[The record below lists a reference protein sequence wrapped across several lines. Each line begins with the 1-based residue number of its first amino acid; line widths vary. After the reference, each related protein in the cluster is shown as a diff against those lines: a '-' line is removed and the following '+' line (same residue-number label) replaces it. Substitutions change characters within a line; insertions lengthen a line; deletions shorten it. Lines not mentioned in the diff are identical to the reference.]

1 MNTNYFC
8 MAEENFSD
16 IGRVGAI
23 ARLYEGTP
31 FKPFADSG
39 FETSGKGVVRTRSRI
54 FLEGIDF
61 NLVYF
66 PLKHLGYKT
75 VTAVTGELYAALSRP
90 RTLDLRLGVSAKLD
104 FAQVREL
111 WSGVVAAAK
120 EHGYKAV
127 DLDLVPSVNGLTIS
141 VSASGDTAYV
151 TEKRRPRPQTKDLLC
166 VSGNLG
172 GAFFGMRILEREMR
186 RFDEEG
192 THPAL
197 EKYRMMIASYLK
209 PEITPSLPALLE
221 EADLLPSCG
230 CLVTGGLAEAVK
242 RLARATG
249 LGAKVYA
256 DKIPFE
262 GNSFELG
269 KEMNIDPI
277 SAAMNGGEDYR
288 LLFAVPILK
297 MEKFRRDFQ
306 TFDIIGHLALPE
318 VGTVLVSPDGVEFPL
333 KAQGWED

>member
-1 MNTNYFC
+1 

-31 FKPFADSG
+31 FRPFEDTG
-39 FETSGKGVVRTRSRI
+39 FEASAQGVIRTRTRI

-66 PLKHLGYKT
+66 PLKHLGYKMI
-75 VTAVTGELYAALSRP
+75 TAVTGELYAGLSRP
-90 RTLDLRLGVSAKLD
+90 RTLALRLGVSAKLD

-111 WSGVVAAAK
+111 WSGAVAAAK
-120 EHGYKAV
+120 EHGYKAM
-127 DLDLVPSVNGLTIS
+127 DLDLVPSVNGLTAS
-141 VSASGDTAYV
+141 VSATGETPCA
-151 TEKRRPRPQTKDLLC
+151 TERRRPEPQSKDLLC

-172 GAFFGMRILEREMR
+172 GAFFGMKILEREMR

-197 EKYRMMIASYLK
+197 EKYRMMVASYLK
-209 PEITPSLPALLE
+209 PEITPGLPALLE
-221 EADLLPSCG
+221 DADLLPSCG

-242 RLARATG
+242 RIARTTG

-269 KEMNIDPI
+269 REMNIDPI

-306 TFDIIGHLALPE
+306 TFDIIGHLARPD

>member
-1 MNTNYFC
+1 

-23 ARLYEGTP
+23 ARLYELSP
-31 FKPFADSG
+31 FKPFADAG
-39 FETSGKGVVRTRSRI
+39 FETSGKGVIRSRSRI

-66 PLKHLGYKT
+66 PLKHLGYKI
-75 VTAVTGELYAALSRP
+75 VTAVSGELYADLSRP
-90 RTLDLRLGVSAKLD
+90 RTLTLRFGVSAKLE
-104 FAQVREL
+104 FAQIKEL
-111 WSGVVAAAK
+111 WLGAVSAAK
-120 EHGYKAV
+120 EHGYKTV
-127 DLDLVPSVNGLTIS
+127 DLDLVPSVNGLSIS
-141 VSASGDTAYV
+141 VSATGETSST
-151 TEKRRPRPQTKDLLC
+151 TEKRRPEPRSKDLLC
-166 VSGNLG
+166 VSGNVG

-186 RFDEEG
+186 RFDENG
-192 THPAL
+192 TPPAL
-197 EKYRMMIASYLK
+197 EKYKMMIASYLK
-209 PEITPSLPALLE
+209 PEITPGLPALLE
-221 EADLLPSCG
+221 DADLLPSCG

-242 RLARATG
+242 RIARMTG

-306 TFDIIGHLALPE
+306 TFDIIGHLAQPE
-318 VGTVLVSPDGVEFPL
+318 AGTVLVTPDGVEFPL
-333 KAQGWED
+333 KSQGWED

>member
-1 MNTNYFC
+1 

-16 IGRVGAI
+16 IGRVSAI

-31 FKPFADSG
+31 FRPFKDTG
-39 FETSGKGVVRTRSRI
+39 FETSAKGVIRTRSRM

-66 PLKHLGYKT
+66 PLKHLGYKA
-75 VTAVTGELYAALSRP
+75 VVAVTGELYACLSRP
-90 RTLDLRLGVSAKLD
+90 RTLELRLGISAKLD
-104 FAQVREL
+104 FAQVREI
-111 WSGVVAAAK
+111 WTGVVTAAK
-120 EHGYKAV
+120 EHGYKEV
-127 DLDLVPSVNGLTIS
+127 DLDLAPSVNGLAIS
-141 VSASGDTAYV
+141 IVATGETASI
-151 TEKRRPRPQTKDLLC
+151 TEKRRPKPQSKDLLC

-209 PEITPSLPALLE
+209 PEITPGLPALLE
-221 EADLLPSCG
+221 DADLLPSCG

-242 RLARATG
+242 RIARATG

-256 DKIPFE
+256 EKIPFE

-269 KEMNIDPI
+269 KEMDIDPI

-288 LLFAVPILK
+288 LLFTVPILK

-306 TFDIIGHLALPE
+306 TFDIIGHLAQGE
-318 VGTVLVSPDGVEFPL
+318 VGTVLVTPDGVEFPL
-333 KAQGWED
+333 KAQGWAD

>member
-1 MNTNYFC
+1 

-23 ARLYEGTP
+23 ARLYELSP
-31 FKPFADSG
+31 FKPFADAG
-39 FETSGKGVVRTRSRI
+39 FETSGKGVIRSRSRI

-66 PLKHLGYKT
+66 PLKHLGYKI
-75 VTAVTGELYAALSRP
+75 VTAVSGELYADLSRP
-90 RTLDLRLGVSAKLD
+90 RTLTLRFGVSAKLE
-104 FAQVREL
+104 FAQIKEL
-111 WSGVVAAAK
+111 WLGAVSAAK
-120 EHGYKAV
+120 EHGYKTV
-127 DLDLVPSVNGLTIS
+127 DLDLIPSVNGLAIS
-141 VSASGDTAYV
+141 VSATGETSTT
-151 TEKRRPRPQTKDLLC
+151 TEKRRPDPRSKDLLC
-166 VSGNLG
+166 VSGNVG

-186 RFDEEG
+186 HFDENG
-192 THPAL
+192 TPPAL
-197 EKYRMMIASYLK
+197 EKYKMMIASYLK
-209 PEITPSLPALLE
+209 PEITPGLPALLE
-221 EADLLPSCG
+221 DADLLPSCG

-242 RLARATG
+242 RIARMTG

-306 TFDIIGHLALPE
+306 TFDIIGHLAQPE
-318 VGTVLVSPDGVEFPL
+318 AGTVLVTPDGVEFPL
-333 KAQGWED
+333 KSQGWED

>member
-1 MNTNYFC
+1 

-23 ARLYEGTP
+23 ARLYELSP
-31 FKPFADSG
+31 FKPFADAG
-39 FETSGKGVVRTRSRI
+39 FETSGKGVIRSRSRI

-66 PLKHLGYKT
+66 PLKHLGYKI
-75 VTAVTGELYAALSRP
+75 VTAVSGELYADLSRP
-90 RTLDLRLGVSAKLD
+90 RTLTLRFGVSAKLE
-104 FAQVREL
+104 FAQIKEL
-111 WSGVVAAAK
+111 WLGAVSAAK
-120 EHGYKAV
+120 EHGYKTV
-127 DLDLVPSVNGLTIS
+127 DLDLVPSVNGLAIS
-141 VSASGDTAYV
+141 VSATGETSST
-151 TEKRRPRPQTKDLLC
+151 TEKRRPEPRSKDLLC
-166 VSGNLG
+166 VSGNVG

-186 RFDEEG
+186 HFDENG
-192 THPAL
+192 TPPAL
-197 EKYRMMIASYLK
+197 EKYKMMIASYLK
-209 PEITPSLPALLE
+209 PEITPGLPALLE
-221 EADLLPSCG
+221 DADLLPSCG

-242 RLARATG
+242 RIARMTG

-306 TFDIIGHLALPE
+306 TFDIIGHLAQPE
-318 VGTVLVSPDGVEFPL
+318 AGTVLVTPDGVEFPL
-333 KAQGWED
+333 KSQGWED

>member
-1 MNTNYFC
+1 

-23 ARLYEGTP
+23 ARLYELSP
-31 FKPFADSG
+31 FKPFADAG
-39 FETSGKGVVRTRSRI
+39 FETSGKGVIRSRSRI

-66 PLKHLGYKT
+66 PLKHLGYKV
-75 VTAVTGELYAALSRP
+75 VTAVSGELYADLSRP
-90 RTLDLRLGVSAKLD
+90 RTLTLRFGVSAKLE
-104 FAQVREL
+104 FAQIKEL
-111 WSGVVAAAK
+111 WLGAVSAAK
-120 EHGYKAV
+120 EHGYKTV
-127 DLDLVPSVNGLTIS
+127 DLDLVPSVNGLAIS
-141 VSASGDTAYV
+141 VSATGETSST
-151 TEKRRPRPQTKDLLC
+151 TEKRRPEPRSKDLLC
-166 VSGNLG
+166 VSGNVG

-186 RFDEEG
+186 RFDENG
-192 THPAL
+192 TPPAL
-197 EKYRMMIASYLK
+197 EKYKMMIASYLK
-209 PEITPSLPALLE
+209 PEITPGLPALLE
-221 EADLLPSCG
+221 DADLLPSCG

-242 RLARATG
+242 RIARMTG

-306 TFDIIGHLALPE
+306 TFDIIGHLAQPE
-318 VGTVLVSPDGVEFPL
+318 AGTVLVTPDGVEFPL
-333 KAQGWED
+333 KSQGWED

>member
-1 MNTNYFC
+1 

-16 IGRVGAI
+16 IGRIGAI
-23 ARLYEGTP
+23 ARLYELSP
-31 FKPFADSG
+31 FKPFADAG
-39 FETSGKGVVRTRSRI
+39 FETSGKGVIRSRSRI

-66 PLKHLGYKT
+66 PLKHLGYKI
-75 VTAVTGELYAALSRP
+75 VTAVSGELYAELSRP
-90 RTLDLRLGVSAKLD
+90 RTLMLRFGVSAKLE
-104 FAQVREL
+104 FAQIKEL
-111 WSGVVAAAK
+111 WLGAVSAAK
-120 EHGYKAV
+120 EHGYKTV
-127 DLDLVPSVNGLTIS
+127 DLDLVPSVNGLAIS
-141 VSASGDTAYV
+141 VSATGETSTT
-151 TEKRRPRPQTKDLLC
+151 TEKRRPEPRSKDLLC
-166 VSGNLG
+166 VSGNVG

-186 RFDEEG
+186 HFDENG
-192 THPAL
+192 TPPAL
-197 EKYRMMIASYLK
+197 EKYKMMIASYLK
-209 PEITPSLPALLE
+209 PEITPGLPALLE
-221 EADLLPSCG
+221 DADLLPSCG

-242 RLARATG
+242 RIARMTG

-306 TFDIIGHLALPE
+306 TFDIIGHLAQPE
-318 VGTVLVSPDGVEFPL
+318 AGTVLVTPDGVEFPL
-333 KAQGWED
+333 KSQGWED

>member
-1 MNTNYFC
+1 
-8 MAEENFSD
+8 MAEDNFSD

-23 ARLYEGTP
+23 ARLYELSP
-31 FKPFADSG
+31 FKPFADAG
-39 FETSGKGVVRTRSRI
+39 FETSGKGVIRSRSRI

-66 PLKHLGYKT
+66 PLKHLGYKI
-75 VTAVTGELYAALSRP
+75 VTAVSGELYADLSRP
-90 RTLDLRLGVSAKLD
+90 RTLMLRFGVSAKLE
-104 FAQVREL
+104 FAQIKEL
-111 WSGVVAAAK
+111 WLGAVSAAK
-120 EHGYKAV
+120 EHGYKTV
-127 DLDLVPSVNGLTIS
+127 DLDLVPSVNGLAIS
-141 VSASGDTAYV
+141 VSATGETSTT
-151 TEKRRPRPQTKDLLC
+151 TEKRRPEPRSKDLLC
-166 VSGNLG
+166 VSGNVG

-186 RFDEEG
+186 RFDENG
-192 THPAL
+192 TPPAL
-197 EKYRMMIASYLK
+197 EKYKMMIASYLK
-209 PEITPSLPALLE
+209 PEITPGLPALLE
-221 EADLLPSCG
+221 DADLLPSCG

-242 RLARATG
+242 RIARMTG

-288 LLFAVPILK
+288 LLFAAPILK

-306 TFDIIGHLALPE
+306 TFDIIGHLAQPE
-318 VGTVLVSPDGVEFPL
+318 AGTVLVTPDGVEFPL
-333 KAQGWED
+333 KSQGWED

>member
-1 MNTNYFC
+1 
-8 MAEENFSD
+8 MAEDNFSD

-23 ARLYEGTP
+23 ARLYELSP
-31 FKPFADSG
+31 FKPFADAG
-39 FETSGKGVVRTRSRI
+39 FETSGKGVIRSRSRI

-66 PLKHLGYKT
+66 PLKHLGYKI
-75 VTAVTGELYAALSRP
+75 VTAVSGELYADLSRP
-90 RTLDLRLGVSAKLD
+90 RTLTLRFGVSAKLE
-104 FAQVREL
+104 FAQIKEL
-111 WSGVVAAAK
+111 WLGAVSAAK
-120 EHGYKAV
+120 EHGYKTV
-127 DLDLVPSVNGLTIS
+127 DLDLVPSVNGLAIS
-141 VSASGDTAYV
+141 VSATGETSST
-151 TEKRRPRPQTKDLLC
+151 TEKRRPEPRSKDLLC
-166 VSGNLG
+166 VSGNVG

-186 RFDEEG
+186 HFDENG
-192 THPAL
+192 TPPAL
-197 EKYRMMIASYLK
+197 EKYKMMIASYLK
-209 PEITPSLPALLE
+209 PEITPGLPALLE
-221 EADLLPSCG
+221 DADLLPSCG

-242 RLARATG
+242 RIARMTG

-306 TFDIIGHLALPE
+306 TFDIIGHLAQPE
-318 VGTVLVSPDGVEFPL
+318 AGTVLVTPDGVEFPL
-333 KAQGWED
+333 KSQGWED

>member
-1 MNTNYFC
+1 

-31 FKPFADSG
+31 FRPFRDTG
-39 FETSGKGVVRTRSRI
+39 FETSAKDVIRTRSRI

-66 PLKHLGYKT
+66 PLKHLGYKA

-104 FAQVREL
+104 FAQIREL
-111 WSGVVAAAK
+111 WTGAVAAAK

-127 DLDLVPSVNGLTIS
+127 DIDLVPSVNGLAIS
-141 VSASGDTAYV
+141 VSATGETACI
-151 TEKRRPRPQTKDLLC
+151 TEKRRPEPQTKDLLC

-186 RFDEEG
+186 RFDEDG
-192 THPAL
+192 IHPAL

-209 PEITPSLPALLE
+209 PEITPALPSLLE

-318 VGTVLVSPDGVEFPL
+318 AGTVLVTPDGVEFPL
-333 KAQGWED
+333 KAQGWEE

>member
-1 MNTNYFC
+1 

-23 ARLYEGTP
+23 ARLYELSP
-31 FKPFADSG
+31 FKPFADAG
-39 FETSGKGVVRTRSRI
+39 FEISGKGVIRSRSRI

-66 PLKHLGYKT
+66 PLKHLGYKI
-75 VTAVTGELYAALSRP
+75 VTAVSGELYADLSRP
-90 RTLDLRLGVSAKLD
+90 RTLTLRFGVSAKLE
-104 FAQVREL
+104 FTQIKEL
-111 WSGVVAAAK
+111 WLGAVSAAK
-120 EHGYKAV
+120 EHGYKTV
-127 DLDLVPSVNGLTIS
+127 DLDLVPSVNGLAIS
-141 VSASGDTAYV
+141 VSATGETSST
-151 TEKRRPRPQTKDLLC
+151 TEKRRPDPRSKDLLC
-166 VSGNLG
+166 VSGNVG

-186 RFDEEG
+186 RFDENG
-192 THPAL
+192 TPPAL
-197 EKYRMMIASYLK
+197 EKYKMMIASYLK
-209 PEITPSLPALLE
+209 PEITPGLPALLE
-221 EADLLPSCG
+221 DADLLPSCG

-242 RLARATG
+242 RIARMTG

-306 TFDIIGHLALPE
+306 TFDIIGHLAQPE
-318 VGTVLVSPDGVEFPL
+318 AGTVLVTPDGVEFPL
-333 KAQGWED
+333 KSQGWED

>member
-1 MNTNYFC
+1 
-8 MAEENFSD
+8 MAEEKFSD

-23 ARLYEGTP
+23 ARLYELSP
-31 FKPFADSG
+31 FKPFADAG
-39 FETSGKGVVRTRSRI
+39 FETSGKGVIRSRSRI

-66 PLKHLGYKT
+66 PLKHLGYKI
-75 VTAVTGELYAALSRP
+75 VTAVSGELYADLSRP
-90 RTLDLRLGVSAKLD
+90 RTLTLRFGVSAKLE
-104 FAQVREL
+104 FAQIKEL
-111 WSGVVAAAK
+111 WQGAVSAAK
-120 EHGYKAV
+120 EHGYKTV
-127 DLDLVPSVNGLTIS
+127 DLDLVPSVNGLAIS
-141 VSASGDTAYV
+141 VSATGETSTT
-151 TEKRRPRPQTKDLLC
+151 TEKRRPEPRSKDLLC
-166 VSGNLG
+166 VSGNVG

-186 RFDEEG
+186 RFDENG
-192 THPAL
+192 TPPAL
-197 EKYRMMIASYLK
+197 EKYKMMIASYLK
-209 PEITPSLPALLE
+209 PEITPGLPALLE
-221 EADLLPSCG
+221 DADLLPSCG

-242 RLARATG
+242 RIARMTG

-306 TFDIIGHLALPE
+306 TFDIIGHLAQPE
-318 VGTVLVSPDGVEFPL
+318 AGTVLVTPDGVEFPL
-333 KAQGWED
+333 KSQGWED

>member
-1 MNTNYFC
+1 

-31 FKPFADSG
+31 FRPFRDTG
-39 FETSGKGVVRTRSRI
+39 FETSAKGVIRTRSRI

-66 PLKHLGYKT
+66 PLKHLGYKA
-75 VTAVTGELYAALSRP
+75 VTAVTGELYAVLSRP

-104 FAQVREL
+104 FAQIREL
-111 WSGVVAAAK
+111 WIGAVAAAK

-127 DLDLVPSVNGLTIS
+127 DIDLVPSVNGLAIS
-141 VSASGDTAYV
+141 VSATGETACI
-151 TEKRRPRPQTKDLLC
+151 TEKRRPEPQTKDLLC

-186 RFDEEG
+186 RFDEDG
-192 THPAL
+192 IHPAL

-209 PEITPSLPALLE
+209 PEITPALPSLLE

-318 VGTVLVSPDGVEFPL
+318 AGTVLVTPDGVEFPL
-333 KAQGWED
+333 KAQGWEE

>member
-1 MNTNYFC
+1 
-8 MAEENFSD
+8 MAEETFSD

-31 FKPFADSG
+31 FRPFRDTG
-39 FETSGKGVVRTRSRI
+39 FETSAKGVIRTRSRI

-66 PLKHLGYKT
+66 PLKHLGYKA
-75 VTAVTGELYAALSRP
+75 VTAVTGELYAVLSRP

-104 FAQVREL
+104 FAQIREL
-111 WSGVVAAAK
+111 WTGAVAAAK

-127 DLDLVPSVNGLTIS
+127 DIDLVPSVNGLAIS
-141 VSASGDTAYV
+141 VSATGETACI
-151 TEKRRPRPQTKDLLC
+151 TEKRRPEPQTKDLLC

-186 RFDEEG
+186 RFDEDG
-192 THPAL
+192 IHPAL

-209 PEITPSLPALLE
+209 PEITPALPSLLE

-318 VGTVLVSPDGVEFPL
+318 AGTVLVTPDGVEFPL
-333 KAQGWED
+333 KAQGWEE

>member
-1 MNTNYFC
+1 
-8 MAEENFSD
+8 MAEDNFSD

-23 ARLYEGTP
+23 ARLYELSP
-31 FKPFADSG
+31 FKPFADAG
-39 FETSGKGVVRTRSRI
+39 FETSGKGVIRSRSRI

-66 PLKHLGYKT
+66 PLKHLGYKV
-75 VTAVTGELYAALSRP
+75 VTAVSGELYADLSRP
-90 RTLDLRLGVSAKLD
+90 RTLTLRFGVSAKLE
-104 FAQVREL
+104 FAQIKEL
-111 WSGVVAAAK
+111 WLGAVSAAK
-120 EHGYKAV
+120 EHGYKTV
-127 DLDLVPSVNGLTIS
+127 DLDLVPSVNGLAIS
-141 VSASGDTAYV
+141 VSATGETSST
-151 TEKRRPRPQTKDLLC
+151 TEKRRPGPRSKDLLC
-166 VSGNLG
+166 VSGNVG

-186 RFDEEG
+186 HFDENG
-192 THPAL
+192 TPPAL
-197 EKYRMMIASYLK
+197 EKYKMMIASYLK
-209 PEITPSLPALLE
+209 PEITPGLPALLE
-221 EADLLPSCG
+221 DADLLPSCG

-242 RLARATG
+242 RIARMTG

-306 TFDIIGHLALPE
+306 TFDIIGHLAQPE
-318 VGTVLVSPDGVEFPL
+318 AGTVLVTPDGVEFPL
-333 KAQGWED
+333 KSQGWED

>member
-1 MNTNYFC
+1 
-8 MAEENFSD
+8 MAEDNFSD

-23 ARLYEGTP
+23 ARLYELSP
-31 FKPFADSG
+31 FKPFADAG
-39 FETSGKGVVRTRSRI
+39 FETSGKGVIRSRSRI

-66 PLKHLGYKT
+66 PLKHLGYKI
-75 VTAVTGELYAALSRP
+75 VTAVSGELYADLSRP
-90 RTLDLRLGVSAKLD
+90 RTLTLRFGVSAKLE
-104 FAQVREL
+104 FAQIKEL
-111 WSGVVAAAK
+111 WLGAVSAAK
-120 EHGYKAV
+120 EHGYKTV
-127 DLDLVPSVNGLTIS
+127 DLDLVPSVNGLAIS
-141 VSASGDTAYV
+141 VSATGETSST
-151 TEKRRPRPQTKDLLC
+151 TEKRRPEPRSKDLLC
-166 VSGNLG
+166 VSGNVG

-186 RFDEEG
+186 RFDENG
-192 THPAL
+192 TPPAL
-197 EKYRMMIASYLK
+197 EKYKMMIASYLK
-209 PEITPSLPALLE
+209 PEITPGLPALLE
-221 EADLLPSCG
+221 DADLLPSCG

-242 RLARATG
+242 RIARMTG

-306 TFDIIGHLALPE
+306 TFDIIGHLAQPE
-318 VGTVLVSPDGVEFPL
+318 AGTVLVTPDGVEFPL
-333 KAQGWED
+333 KSQGWED

>member
-1 MNTNYFC
+1 

-23 ARLYEGTP
+23 ARLYELSP
-31 FKPFADSG
+31 FKPFADAG
-39 FETSGKGVVRTRSRI
+39 FETSGKGVIRSRSRI

-66 PLKHLGYKT
+66 PLKHLGYKI
-75 VTAVTGELYAALSRP
+75 VTAVSGELYADLSRP
-90 RTLDLRLGVSAKLD
+90 RTLTLRFGVSAKLE
-104 FAQVREL
+104 FAQIKEL
-111 WSGVVAAAK
+111 WLGAVSAAK
-120 EHGYKAV
+120 EHGYKTV
-127 DLDLVPSVNGLTIS
+127 DLDLVPSVNGLAIS
-141 VSASGDTAYV
+141 VSATGETSST
-151 TEKRRPRPQTKDLLC
+151 TEKRRPGPRSKDLLC
-166 VSGNLG
+166 VSGNVG

-186 RFDEEG
+186 HFDENG
-192 THPAL
+192 TPPAL
-197 EKYRMMIASYLK
+197 EKYKMMIASYLK
-209 PEITPSLPALLE
+209 PEITPGLPVLLE
-221 EADLLPSCG
+221 DADLLPSCG

-242 RLARATG
+242 RIARMTG

-297 MEKFRRDFQ
+297 MEKVRRDFQ
-306 TFDIIGHLALPE
+306 TFDIIGHLAQPE
-318 VGTVLVSPDGVEFPL
+318 AGTVLVTPDGVEFPL
-333 KAQGWED
+333 KSQGWED

>member
-1 MNTNYFC
+1 

-23 ARLYEGTP
+23 ARLYELSP
-31 FKPFADSG
+31 FKPFADAG
-39 FETSGKGVVRTRSRI
+39 FETSGKGVIRSRSRI

-66 PLKHLGYKT
+66 PLKHLGYKV
-75 VTAVTGELYAALSRP
+75 VTAVSGELYADLSRP
-90 RTLDLRLGVSAKLD
+90 RTLTLRFGVSAKLE
-104 FAQVREL
+104 FAQIKEL
-111 WSGVVAAAK
+111 WLGAVSAAK
-120 EHGYKAV
+120 EHGYKTV
-127 DLDLVPSVNGLTIS
+127 DLDLVPSVNGLAIS
-141 VSASGDTAYV
+141 VSATGETSTT
-151 TEKRRPRPQTKDLLC
+151 TEKRRPEPRSKDLLC
-166 VSGNLG
+166 VSGNVG

-186 RFDEEG
+186 HFDENG
-192 THPAL
+192 TPPAL
-197 EKYRMMIASYLK
+197 EKYKMMIASYLK
-209 PEITPSLPALLE
+209 PEITPGLPALLE
-221 EADLLPSCG
+221 DADLLPSCG

-242 RLARATG
+242 RIARMTG

-306 TFDIIGHLALPE
+306 TFDIIGHLAQPE
-318 VGTVLVSPDGVEFPL
+318 AGTVLVTPDGVEFPL
-333 KAQGWED
+333 KSQGWED

>member
-1 MNTNYFC
+1 

-31 FKPFADSG
+31 FRPFRDTG
-39 FETSGKGVVRTRSRI
+39 FETSAKGVIRTRSRI

-66 PLKHLGYKT
+66 PLKHLGYKA

-90 RTLDLRLGVSAKLD
+90 RMLDLRLGVSAKLD
-104 FAQVREL
+104 FAQIREL
-111 WSGVVAAAK
+111 WTGAVAAAK

-127 DLDLVPSVNGLTIS
+127 DIDLVPSVNGLAIS
-141 VSASGDTAYV
+141 VSATGETACI
-151 TEKRRPRPQTKDLLC
+151 TEKRRPEPQTKDLLC

-186 RFDEEG
+186 RFDEDG
-192 THPAL
+192 IHPAL

-209 PEITPSLPALLE
+209 PEITPALPSLLE

-318 VGTVLVSPDGVEFPL
+318 AGTVLVTPDGVEFPL
-333 KAQGWED
+333 KAQGWEE

>member
-1 MNTNYFC
+1 

-23 ARLYEGTP
+23 ARLYELSP
-31 FKPFADSG
+31 FKPFADAG
-39 FETSGKGVVRTRSRI
+39 FETSGKGVIRSRSRI

-66 PLKHLGYKT
+66 PLKHLGYKI
-75 VTAVTGELYAALSRP
+75 VTAVSGELYADLSRP
-90 RTLDLRLGVSAKLD
+90 RTLTLRFGVSAKLE
-104 FAQVREL
+104 FAQIKEL
-111 WSGVVAAAK
+111 WLGAVSAAK
-120 EHGYKAV
+120 EHGYKTV
-127 DLDLVPSVNGLTIS
+127 DLDLVPSVNGLAIS
-141 VSASGDTAYV
+141 VSATGETSST
-151 TEKRRPRPQTKDLLC
+151 TEKRRPEPRSKDLLC
-166 VSGNLG
+166 VSGNVG

-186 RFDEEG
+186 RFDENG
-192 THPAL
+192 TPPAL
-197 EKYRMMIASYLK
+197 EKYKMMIASYLK
-209 PEITPSLPALLE
+209 PEITPGLPALLE
-221 EADLLPSCG
+221 DADLLPSCG

-242 RLARATG
+242 RIARMTG

-306 TFDIIGHLALPE
+306 TFDIIGHLAQPE
-318 VGTVLVSPDGVEFPL
+318 AGTVLVTPDGVEFPL
-333 KAQGWED
+333 KSQGWED

>member
-1 MNTNYFC
+1 

-23 ARLYEGTP
+23 ARLYELSP
-31 FKPFADSG
+31 FKPFADAG
-39 FETSGKGVVRTRSRI
+39 FETSGKGVIRSRSRI

-66 PLKHLGYKT
+66 PLKHLGYKI
-75 VTAVTGELYAALSRP
+75 VTAVSGELYADLSRP
-90 RTLDLRLGVSAKLD
+90 RTLMLRFGVSAKLE
-104 FAQVREL
+104 FAQIKEL
-111 WSGVVAAAK
+111 WLGAVSAAK
-120 EHGYKAV
+120 EHGYKTV
-127 DLDLVPSVNGLTIS
+127 DLDLVPSVNGLAIS
-141 VSASGDTAYV
+141 VSATGETSST
-151 TEKRRPRPQTKDLLC
+151 TEKRRPEPRSKDLLC
-166 VSGNLG
+166 VSGNVG

-186 RFDEEG
+186 RFDENG
-192 THPAL
+192 TPPAL
-197 EKYRMMIASYLK
+197 EKYKMMIASYLK
-209 PEITPSLPALLE
+209 PEITPGLPALLE
-221 EADLLPSCG
+221 DADLLPSCG

-242 RLARATG
+242 RIARMTG

-306 TFDIIGHLALPE
+306 TFDIIGHLAQPE
-318 VGTVLVSPDGVEFPL
+318 AGTVLVTPDGVEFPL
-333 KAQGWED
+333 KSQGWED